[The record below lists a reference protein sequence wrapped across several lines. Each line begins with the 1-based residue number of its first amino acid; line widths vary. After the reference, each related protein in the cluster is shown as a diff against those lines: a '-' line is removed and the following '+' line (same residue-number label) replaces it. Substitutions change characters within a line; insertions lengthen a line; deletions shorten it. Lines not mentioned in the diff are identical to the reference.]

1 MRGREVRCEGPSRVC
16 RLVDELFVRLVGC
29 GELTRG
35 LGPGCGCC
43 PRPQHR
49 LADEQRVGLRILRRV
64 VGLERQ
70 AAACCGWWVGH
81 LKMALK

>member
-1 MRGREVRCEGPSRVC
+1 MRGCKVRCEGPSRVC

-29 GELTRG
+29 EELMRG

-43 PRPQHR
+43 PGPQHR
-49 LADEQRVGLRILRRV
+49 LADMQRVGLRILIRV
-64 VGLERQ
+64 IGLERQ
-70 AAACCGWWVGH
+70 AAACCDSWVGY